1 MSMYG
6 YAGQL
11 LRCDLTTGTLTK
23 ELVSEETAKT
33 WLGGVGFG
41 AKYLYE
47 EVKPSVGWS
56 DPENRLIMT
65 TGPLAGSG
73 AVGAGTFNITTKGA
87 VTELA
92 GASQANGFMGAYM
105 KLAGIDG
112 IIVQGASDKWVYLVV
127 QNGEARLEDAA
138 DLVGMD
144 TTELEDAIREKLG
157 ASEKEVSV
165 YGIGPAGENL
175 VRYAAI
181 VGDRGHVVAHNGMGA
196 VMGSKKL
203 KAFVVYK
210 GSQKVQVKD
219 PEALKQVNK
228 EMFEF
233 GKTFAGV
240 YEWGTGGNF
249 SNMHN
254 IGALP
259 VRNYTT
265 NIYPEHEAMGG
276 KYLRTHYKLKSTP
289 CYMCPVAHVKECTV
303 TEGPYE
309 GFVGEEPEYEQMAAW
324 GPQIGNT
331 ELGSVVMLGSEV
343 DKMGMDCN
351 EASYIIGW
359 AMECYEKGVF
369 TMEDTNGLDLTWGNV
384 EAVKTLMNRI
394 ARREGSFGNLLA
406 EGTMRASQQVGG
418 EAAQWAIY
426 GGKGAAPRGHDHRG
440 VTRWFELFDTCI
452 SNTGT
457 IESTFGGV
465 QPQFVDMEGLEDPF
479 DHEGVAEFTA
489 KYNGI
494 RQIDDCL
501 GTCRIISPQPK
512 ELLKSL
518 NAVTGWGWELDD
530 AFYAGKRIV
539 HLLRQFN
546 VEHGLKPEDEKP
558 STRYGSTPV
567 DGPAEGKS
575 IMEKWDHMQKCYYET
590 MGWDPDTGRPLP
602 QTLKAFGLDKV
613 VEAK

>member
-56 DPENRLIMT
+56 DPENRIIMT

-105 KLAGIDG
+105 KLAGLDG
-112 IIVQGASDKWVYLVV
+112 IIVQGASDKWAYLVV

-144 TTELEDAIREKLG
+144 TMELEDAIREKLG
-157 ASEKEVSV
+157 AGEKEVSV

-175 VRYAAI
+175 VRFAAI

-203 KAFVVYK
+203 KAVVVYK
-210 GSQKVQVKD
+210 GNQKVPVKD

-249 SNMHN
+249 SNMHA

-265 NIYPEHEAMGG
+265 NIYPEHEEMGG
-276 KYLRTHYKLKSTP
+276 KYLRTHYKLKSMP

-303 TEGPYE
+303 TEGPYK

-343 DKMGMDCN
+343 DKLGMDCN
-351 EASYIIGW
+351 EASWII
-359 AMECYEKGVF
+359 
-369 TMEDTNGLDLTWGNV
+369 
-384 EAVKTLMNRI
+384 
-394 ARREGSFGNLLA
+394 
-406 EGTMRASQQVGG
+406 
-418 EAAQWAIY
+418 
-426 GGKGAAPRGHDHRG
+426 
-440 VTRWFELFDTCI
+440 
-452 SNTGT
+452 
-457 IESTFGGV
+457 
-465 QPQFVDMEGLEDPF
+465 
-479 DHEGVAEFTA
+479 
-489 KYNGI
+489 
-494 RQIDDCL
+494 
-501 GTCRIISPQPK
+501 
-512 ELLKSL
+512 
-518 NAVTGWGWELDD
+518 
-530 AFYAGKRIV
+530 
-539 HLLRQFN
+539 
-546 VEHGLKPEDEKP
+546 
-558 STRYGSTPV
+558 
-567 DGPAEGKS
+567 
-575 IMEKWDHMQKCYYET
+575 
-590 MGWDPDTGRPLP
+590 PLC
-602 QTLKAFGLDKV
+602 
-613 VEAK
+613 